1 MAPVTKTVI
10 RIGIAT
16 GVAILLFQA
25 GNLFLVYHY
34 FKFDYYLAAVA
45 VIFLVAGILISRSK
59 SPAVVTTPN
68 QPGPLHELTLKEMQV
83 LKLIAEG
90 KTNKEIAD
98 QNFVEL
104 STIKTHINNIYNK
117 LGVSNRKEAIR
128 LYQAHPPALT

>member
-1 MAPVTKTVI
+1 MAPTTKTI
-10 RIGIAT
+10 IGIGIAT

-45 VIFLVAGILISRSK
+45 VIFLVVGILISRSK
-59 SPAVVTTPN
+59 PPVTVPTPN
-68 QPGPLHELTLKEMQV
+68 QPDPLHNLTLKEMQI

-104 STIKTHINNIYNK
+104 STIKTHINNIYSK

-128 LYQAHPPALT
+128 VYQHNQPALT